1 MATQSKIQ
9 LYNEALL
16 LIGANE
22 VSSTTE
28 TTPNATLCNR
38 FFESARDFVTVDTR
52 WNSAQTEATLTA
64 DSIKPIINDLWSD
77 RSLLPTDPYCLRVLD
92 AYVTGI
98 PINYEVVGR
107 YIYSNDLP
115 CDIRYITRIPD
126 LSAISPGLFQSI
138 SIYLAYK
145 IAFPITRDMTV
156 VKDLLAL
163 YKDHLVNAR
172 VLDAQEGTPITI
184 QANELTDPRIR

>member
-22 VSSTTE
+22 VSSTT
-28 TTPNATLCNR
+28 
-38 FFESARDFVTVDTR
+38 FESARDFVTVDTR